1 MKILKFLRLMT
12 FGVIALFTMA
22 ACSDDDDNG
31 GDSSSGSGAAAKG
44 VIDFDGERLYA
55 INDCNVEYDAQGR
68 VARITQDDNELE
80 INYAKGTIIIHDE
93 TEEATI
99 ATIKFNNDGY
109 ITEIVASWD
118 EIYDTPSFDGGS
130 ISYPEE
136 REKGTSTA
144 TYTYSNGFLTKI
156 SIFTNET
163 CTTTLVSEG
172 PNGGRTE
179 VTEVTKYQI
188 SETHTLYWNLGN
200 LVQITNSGWETADG
214 GNKETWGETYS
225 INYGTQVNKYRQ
237 FPVTIV
243 EEALYFDD
251 PLYMMAAVGLFGKGP
266 TTLPRSMAGNDD
278 YGTWNTN
285 IIFNVN
291 SKEAI
296 SKEFNDDET
305 YTYYY
310 SAPKDNNGNNGNNE
324 DEDDEDDEDANV
336 GEAPNPPMHSQLAPN
351 AKSAARTLGLRKM
364 FAKPTHRHHK

>member
-1 MKILKFLRLMT
+1 MKILKFLKLMT

-22 ACSDDDDNG
+22 ACSDDDDNNG
-31 GDSSSGSGAAAKG
+31 GGSSSGSGAA
-44 VIDFDGERLYA
+44 IDFDGERLYA

-99 ATIKFNNDGY
+99 TTIKFNKDGY

-118 EIYDTPSFDGGS
+118 EIYDTPSSNGGS
-130 ISYPEE
+130 ISHPEE

-156 SIFTNET
+156 SILTNET
-163 CTTTLVSEG
+163 CTTTLASVL
-172 PNGGRTE
+172 PNGVTE
-179 VTEVTKYQI
+179 VIETKVTKYQI
-188 SETHTLYWNLGN
+188 SDTHTLYWNLGN
-200 LVQITNSGWETADG
+200 LVQITNSGWESEDG
-214 GNKETWGETYS
+214 GDKETWSETYS

-285 IIFNVN
+285 IFFNVN
-291 SKEAI
+291 AKEAI
-296 SKEFNDDET
+296 SKEFNDYET

-310 SAPKDNNGNNGNNE
+310 SAPKDNNGNNGNNSNNE
-324 DEDDEDDEDANV
+324 DEDDEDANV
-336 GEAPNPPMHSQLAPN
+336 GEAPNPLMHSQLAPN
-351 AKSAARTLGLRKM
+351 AKSAARTFGLRKM

>member
-12 FGVIALFTMA
+12 FGAIALFTMA

-80 INYAKGTIIIHDE
+80 INYAKGTITVDDE
-93 TEEATI
+93 TG
-99 ATIKFNNDGY
+99 TIKFNNDGY
-109 ITEIVASWD
+109 ITEMFFSWD
-118 EIYDTPSFDGGS
+118 EIYYGSSSEDGS
-130 ISYPEE
+130 ISHPGS
-136 REKGTSTA
+136 REKGTSTI

-163 CTTTLVSEG
+163 ETNLGT
-172 PNGGRTE
+172 NK
-179 VTEVTKYQI
+179 VTKYQI
-188 SETHTLYWNLGN
+188 SDTRTLYWNLGN

-324 DEDDEDDEDANV
+324 DEDDEDDEDAEV
-336 GEAPNPPMHSQLAPN
+336 VDPNHPMHSQLAPN
-351 AKSAARTLGLRKM
+351 AKSAARTFGLRKM